1 MQKKGLKWDPSPI
14 QRNRVMGCWTL
25 PALEKKSSI
34 NKILNQYD
42 CFRACSIANDD
53 SIVHPPRLGLTVN
66 YTANWSTAVSQTK
79 DKVSM
84 GNGHCI
90 FMPVHYDL
98 RLLPSLTWQWPH
110 FCVQVKFTAR
120 SVLCSPEVRAWH
132 CQKQKWWNFFDVL
145 FHICFNPLLLILHQF
160 RVAFAGISCLGHRFG
175 DHKKWNLTPIT

>member
-1 MQKKGLKWDPSPI
+1 MLNPTCS
-14 QRNRVMGCWTL
+14 R
-25 PALEKKSSI
+25 EE
-34 NKILNQYD
+34 ILNQYD

-79 DKVSM
+79 GKVSM

-90 FMPVHYDL
+90 FMPLHYDL

-120 SVLCSPEVRAWH
+120 SVLCNPEVRAWH
-132 CQKQKWWNFFDVL
+132 CQKQKVMNINFLLRPQVWWPQEMKSHSIPIIVGLCQL
-145 FHICFNPLLLILHQF
+145 FPLASHAEHWKRGGRWYNSEQNQDFRLLTLSL
-160 RVAFAGISCLGHRFG
+160 V
-175 DHKKWNLTPIT
+175 W